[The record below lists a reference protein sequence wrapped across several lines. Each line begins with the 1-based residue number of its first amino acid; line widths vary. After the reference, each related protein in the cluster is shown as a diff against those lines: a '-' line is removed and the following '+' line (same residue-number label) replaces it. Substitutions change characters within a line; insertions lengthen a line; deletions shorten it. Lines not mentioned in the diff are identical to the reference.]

1 MYDHSRR
8 TLTIASLAV
17 LATFLDTT
25 ILYVAFPDI
34 TATFSNTSASE
45 LSWVLNAYTIV
56 FAAMLIPAGKLAD
69 RIGHRKVFL
78 TGSILFTVASM
89 ACGLA
94 PSAELLIVFRIVQA
108 VGAAALIPS
117 SLALVMHAFAHD
129 QLPRAVA
136 IWGAAGAVAGALGP
150 TLGAAIVEGLGW
162 RWAFF
167 INLPV
172 GIYTVIA
179 GRKNLHESSD
189 PDTRVPSLV
198 GVVLIA
204 AAAGLLS
211 YSLVGTDDYGWLS
224 VRTLGVLVAGL
235 LVLAVFVVHQRHTKA
250 PALDLDLFRIA
261 NFRWANLAMLLFG
274 TAFAALFFGSI
285 LFLTDVWDW
294 SVLQAGFGVAPGP
307 VVVGLV
313 APRAGKLAGRIGQ
326 RPLLIAGGILFA
338 SCGVLRLVTLG
349 PDINYAR
356 DFLPSMLLSG
366 LGVALVFPQ
375 LSSVV
380 AQALPPGRA
389 GVGGAVAQ
397 AVRQF
402 GGTFGVALTVAF
414 LGAAGAVID
423 GFDPIWWLIVVGGL
437 GTSTLVLPMRTST
450 APAHGTGQPAPSPP
464 SPQENQ
470 HEHRRIRRSR
480 HRRQPRPRRRILPHT
495 PRPRRE
501 QRCTPAHAT
510 STASTTPAS
519 SPCNSTSPPRPTSPR
534 RPNAAATS
542 HCSST
547 TPASAPAPQPS
558 PTTPSTPHAA
568 SSRPTSTDH
577 SPSATPSHPR
587 SPRTAAAPS
596 STCSPSSHGSACPR
610 PPSTAHP
617 KQPDGRSPT
626 RSAKNS
632 PAQHTQV
639 LGLYVGYMDTDMTA
653 GITAPKPDPVAVANL
668 TLDGI
673 ETGAHEVLADDI
685 SRHVRSA
692 LSGDLLGLYPQ
703 LAG

>member
-1 MYDHSRR
+1 MCALAVRAAESMAPGREMRTMSTSFLRTGQVGPATLTVREVRQGRTITTMVAELVQDDEVLIVSRLTLMAARSGVEWRERWPLELPPPADCVPFEPPAHVVSFGRFELRFDPERMPFAGDRAHIGGYVRPLEARPVDAAWLVMAADCFPPPAFARVEPPTGGMSIDLTVHVHRSGLRPGRRRLAGRQLRDPRQHRRTGGRARPAHPARRHRGGRVVPDPPDRAGLSAVYDHSRR

-34 TATFSNTSASE
+34 TATFSDTSASE

-78 TGSILFTVASM
+78 AGSIVFTVASM

-189 PDTRVPSLV
+189 PNTQVPSLV

-224 VRTLGVLVAGL
+224 ARTLGVLVAGL
-235 LVLAVFVVHQRHTKA
+235 VVLAVFVVHQQHTTA

-285 LFLTDVWDW
+285 LFLTDVWGW

-326 RPLLIAGGILFA
+326 RPLLIAGGVLFA
-338 SCGVLRLVTLG
+338 SCGLLRLVTLG
-349 PDINYAR
+349 PDVNYAAR
-356 DFLPSMLLSG
+356 
-366 LGVALVFPQ
+366 
-375 LSSVV
+375 
-380 AQALPPGRA
+380 LPPVDA
-389 GVGGAVAQ
+389 AQ
-397 AVRQF
+397 
-402 GGTFGVALTVAF
+402 
-414 LGAAGAVID
+414 
-423 GFDPIWWLIVVGGL
+423 
-437 GTSTLVLPMRTST
+437 
-450 APAHGTGQPAPSPP
+450 
-464 SPQENQ
+464 
-470 HEHRRIRRSR
+470 
-480 HRRQPRPRRRILPHT
+480 RPRRRARLPAALQ
-495 PRPRRE
+495 RR
-501 QRCTPAHAT
+501 R
-510 STASTTPAS
+510 
-519 SPCNSTSPPRPTSPR
+519 
-534 RPNAAATS
+534 
-542 HCSST
+542 
-547 TPASAPAPQPS
+547 
-558 PTTPSTPHAA
+558 
-568 SSRPTSTDH
+568 
-577 SPSATPSHPR
+577 
-587 SPRTAAAPS
+587 
-596 STCSPSSHGSACPR
+596 
-610 PPSTAHP
+610 PSTATRPCRRRRCRRPSRPPVRRHLRRRP
-617 KQPDGRSPT
+617 HRRLPRRRRRRHRRLRPD
-626 RSAKNS
+626 
-632 PAQHTQV
+632 
-639 LGLYVGYMDTDMTA
+639 L
-653 GITAPKPDPVAVANL
+653 VAHRRRW
-668 TLDGI
+668 T
-673 ETGAHEVLADDI
+673 
-685 SRHVRSA
+685 RHVRA
-692 LSGDLLGLYPQ
+692 RPADAHLHHAAPDTGLDTAASPVV
-703 LAG
+703 APIPTGEPA